1 MTIAFAVCLIVAV
14 LVAAHLKK
22 EGVTRDANG
31 AIAGVC
37 SGIARHY
44 GWDVTVVRII
54 TVILAFTIAGPVLAY
69 ILLWIILDQR

>member
-1 MTIAFAVCLIVAV
+1 MSIAFAIILILAV
-14 LVAAHLKK
+14 LGAAHLKS
-22 EGVTRDANG
+22 EGVKRDSNSV
-31 AIAGVC
+31 IAGVC